1 MIRSIF
7 LVFCLTLS
15 YTISQSQ
22 TSFLP
27 STHPQLFDK
36 LLKPFYHGVAS
47 GDPLADRVIIW
58 TKITPDN
65 QPKFIKGQWQV
76 ATDPEMKNVVK
87 SGKFNTNASKN
98 YTVKIDVIG
107 LQAGTTYYYQF
118 TALGAKSLVGRTQ
131 TAPNNGS
138 EHLRFAIVSCSNYEA
153 GYFNAYAKIAQR
165 NDLDAVIHLGDYIYE
180 YGQGGYGDSTLK
192 NQRQV
197 LPKNE
202 ILSLEDY
209 RTRYSIYRLDKD
221 LRSVHQQHPF
231 IVVWDDHETA
241 NDSYKEGAENH
252 SESEGSWANRRAIAR
267 QVYAEWLPIR
277 GEAQSIYR
285 KINYGNLAD
294 LILLDTRLE
303 GREKQ
308 IKDVKDAQLYAE
320 NRTILGNKQR
330 EWFLNELK
338 NSQAQWKIIGNQV
351 IFAEFN
357 IGWAS
362 AAIQGYTPEQL
373 ESRFLDIWDGYPAER
388 TKIIDFIK
396 NNQINN
402 VVFLTGD
409 FHTTFAFDI
418 AQRPT
423 VFSEK
428 GKTPDYLPETGV
440 GSVAVEFVSPS
451 ITSGNF
457 GEQLGEMRAKML
469 EYQMNK
475 PLPNGINPNP
485 HMKYAELTRHGYYIL
500 DLTKSKA
507 QADWYFVDTIKQ
519 VSDNEVFTE
528 GWFSNDKDNHLQK
541 STTPSPP
548 KKQLKLPAP
557 K

>member
-1 MIRSIF
+1 MATAQTAFSPTTYPHLF
-7 LVFCLTLS
+7 E
-15 YTISQSQ
+15 QS
-22 TSFLP
+22 
-27 STHPQLFDK
+27 
-36 LLKPFYHGVAS
+36 LKPFYHGVAS

-58 TKITPDN
+58 TKITPAT
-65 QPKFIKGQWQV
+65 PAKTIKGQWQM
-76 ATDPEMKNVVK
+76 ATDPAMKNLVK
-87 SGKFNTNASKN
+87 TGKFNTNAAKN
-98 YTVKIDVIG
+98 YTVKIDVLG

-118 TALGAKSLVGRTQ
+118 MALGAKSLVGRTQ
-131 TAPNNGS
+131 TAPNQAC
-138 EHLRFAIVSCSNYEA
+138 EHLRFAVVSCSNYEA

-165 NDLDAVIHLGDYIYE
+165 HDLDAVIHLGDYIYE
-180 YGQGGYGDSTLK
+180 YGQGGYADSTLK
-192 NQRQV
+192 DQRKVQ
-197 LPKNE
+197 PKHE

-241 NDSYKEGAENH
+241 NDSYKGGAENH
-252 SESEGSWANRRAIAR
+252 SDSEGSWANRHAIAR

-308 IKDVKDAQLYAE
+308 IKDIKDTQLYAE
-320 NRTILGNKQR
+320 NRTILGVNQR
-330 EWFLNELK
+330 EWFLKELK
-338 NSQAQWKIIGNQV
+338 SSQAQWKIVGNQV

-357 IGWAS
+357 IGWAA
-362 AAIQGYTPEQL
+362 AAIPGYTAEQL

-388 TKIIDFIK
+388 TKIIDFLK
-396 NNQINN
+396 TNQINN

-423 VFSEK
+423 VWSEK
-428 GKTPDYLPETGV
+428 GKQPDYLPETGV

-485 HMKYAELTRHGYYIL
+485 HMKYADLTRHGYYIL
-500 DLTKSKA
+500 DLTKQKA

-528 GWFSNDKDNHLQK
+528 AWFTNDKDNHLQK
-541 STTPSPP
+541 SATPSAN
-548 KKQLKLPAP
+548 KKQSKVPAP